1 MAIEGSLQS
10 VDIQDIVQLLNLNQ
24 STGLLHI
31 RGPNLKGVL
40 YYHEGDIV
48 NAEVEGLRGEA
59 AAYVL
64 LSKSEGTFHFDITD
78 HQVRREI
85 SRSIHD
91 LVLEAA
97 RRKDT
102 ISNIRASIKHD
113 NIVFLPLVD
122 VRIPHLRKEFTEF
135 EVELL
140 SMLDGQTDIKKIM
153 EKREESPFEVFYV
166 IYDLEKRGHLK
177 RVDIFKVLEVEELKK
192 KLFGKNSE
200 VHVSSGIVGE
210 WVNQSVTYANCKILE
225 IHTSHLTYGQ
235 VGLVAKANIF
245 PGKIQIPKSIM
256 EHFKLNSGDK
266 VLVKPILF
274 PE

>member
-10 VDIQDIVQLLNLNQ
+10 VDIQDIVQLLNLNR
-24 STGLLHI
+24 STGFLHI
-31 RGPNLKGVL
+31 KSPSLNGVL
-40 YYHEGDIV
+40 YYREGEIV
-48 NAEVEGLRGEA
+48 NAEVEGLKGEA

-64 LSKSEGTFHFDITD
+64 LSQSEGTFHFEITD
-78 HQVRREI
+78 HQAEQKI
-85 SRSIHD
+85 TRSIHD

-102 ISNIRASIKHD
+102 ISKIRASIKHD

-140 SMLDGQTDIKKIM
+140 SMLDGQTDIKKII

-177 RVDIFKVLEVEELKK
+177 RVNIYKVLEVEELKK
-192 KLFGKNSE
+192 KLFGKNRE

-210 WVNQSVTYANCKILE
+210 WVNQSVTYANCKVLE
-225 IHTSHLTYGQ
+225 IHTDHLTYGQ
-235 VGLVAKANIF
+235 VELMAKPNIF
-245 PGKIQIPKSIM
+245 PGKIQIPKPIM
-256 EHFKLNSGDK
+256 DQFKLKPGDK
-266 VLVKPILF
+266 VLVKPILH
-274 PE
+274 PD